1 LRTNLFIPPDEPDQ
15 LPESD
20 PEANPMRIWAFDG
33 DGTTIASKILANKT
47 LPIGCW
53 RNLLISD
60 LGMREKVVAT
70 ILKSL

>member
-1 LRTNLFIPPDEPDQ
+1 
-15 LPESD
+15 
-20 PEANPMRIWAFDG
+20 MRIWAFDG